1 MLYLDYMLMMIS
13 ILVVK
18 IYSKD
23 ELIKE
28 VKTKNGKVSIDNLEL
43 GKYYIKEIS
52 TLKDY
57 VLDETKSSFELTFK
71 DQYTSLIIKDM
82 TLNNYYK
89 KEKLK

>member
-1 MLYLDYMLMMIS
+1 MLYLDYMLMRIS
-13 ILVVK
+13 IGSKK

-23 ELIKE
+23 ELIKK

-57 VLDETKSSFELTFK
+57 VLDETKYSFELTFK

-89 KEKLK
+89 KGKN

>member
-1 MLYLDYMLMMIS
+1 M
-13 ILVVK
+13 
-18 IYSKD
+18 
-23 ELIKE
+23 
-28 VKTKNGKVSIDNLEL
+28 EL

-57 VLDETKSSFELTFK
+57 VLDETKYSFELTFK